1 MKQKLLHRYLI
12 IIICAFAWIGE
23 VCGQENVTYK
33 TITETKTVTMTGT
46 KLQSLVSDAG
56 YTESNVTFKM
66 SGSYDSDH
74 QYIDIG
80 SKGTKYINM
89 TAQTNY
95 TIVSVNSATVKACS
109 YNSGAVQKYVTL
121 GNGDK
126 TPVGGGIGCY
136 NNASNYKTVTS
147 AKVSNPIVVKCENSG
162 IAYDYYIN
170 SITISYSISHIEYLF
185 NFSVTAGVSKNE
197 AGTATATVAAQVQ
210 AGVGQTSASTKATFT
225 ANSASGY
232 QFMGWG
238 TNASAVTYESTENP
252 YKPTISNS
260 TAGSTANKT
269 LYAIFK
275 PYFNFT
281 VTANKI
287 NGDYGSVTQ
296 SVTAKVLG
304 NPSDTSTSTQATFT
318 ATPNANCTF
327 EGWYEDAAHTKPAS
341 ADNSYKNQTFKP
353 TITNTS
359 IGSTKN
365 LTLYAWF
372 KSNQTLSWSNDYVPN
387 VIYGETSVGAATAT
401 ATSGLTVS
409 YTSSTPTVAS
419 VNSSGDV
426 TGVSVSP
433 TSVTITA
440 SQAGNDEFN
449 AATPITRSFTVI
461 SKYEATFEVDG
472 FTGTSPTIHV
482 DDSPTI
488 TLKDVDTD
496 FTFNSSDPTVVG
508 IARSGDVITLTAL
521 KVGTS
526 TVTLTQ
532 PNNATHSAAGAI
544 YNITVAKVPNN
555 LAVSLAS
562 QSADVDGTINVTFS
576 DRNNTGTA
584 IVGTLTDQS
593 LSSTVNEGTDVIT
606 YANGVITAKNAGTAK
621 ITFTQAATDKYVGF
635 TSSTYT
641 ITVTKKSN
649 PITITLAGGSSTN
662 IKLKYG
668 ATATLSYSSAHSEKV
683 ISVNHVEG
691 NYTTYSNANST
702 ITAGNVQGTDVYSIT
717 QEETYKYNAGYA
729 SFMVRVNNTVEED
742 GYVLHYEAEESHTP
756 TTADG
761 TYFSEHTLTGPG
773 KTLSFKAHKSNFIWD
788 GVTKLEVQCYYVNEN
803 GQEEWKQVKYIDDLP
818 LSYGNDITC
827 DIPES
832 TTKIRFYLRVNST
845 LEHCIKDIKVTR
857 NTYVSASST
866 KETFDTVYTDATPKP
881 TATVRVDYS
890 STNGGDINI
899 SSNNPHFVPS
909 TNSISVTK
917 NVTATDNSA
926 GNNTVYICGVK
937 GAQNFTVTYNP
948 DPTQLGP
955 ESAVITI
962 GDLFYSQQITLTATA
977 AKHDNTLAVIGTQ
990 NLMVDDVVSNV
1001 YSSKN
1006 SNATLNYTLSREGV
1020 ITYDP
1025 STNKI
1030 TAVGAGTATLTF
1042 TQATNDYY
1050 HETSKSV
1057 TVNVSKYDQTISW
1070 DNVFSEE
1077 ERILEI
1083 GDVVT
1088 TNTATASSGLDVTY
1102 SSSNST
1108 ALEVDPSTG
1117 RLTALDGGANIV
1129 ITATQPGNYK
1139 YNDISITRY
1148 FTVIKRIDPT
1158 ITTTLS
1164 EEETNTFPIGSEDI
1178 TIRCNATI
1186 TESALAISGDED
1198 AVSITFASNTFTLHA
1213 LEEGTFTLTLTRD
1226 QDEGFNALNKTY
1238 TIQVVKPVL
1247 VLDPTVTPEITYSD
1261 YSSVTLSRSFS
1272 SAGYYSIALPFSTT
1286 VAALTGRAANAG
1298 DWVAQLETVTYS
1310 LADGYTLHFNK
1321 MAGGAITANQPYILH
1336 LGATV
1341 TNPTWTDVE
1350 VEEAE
1355 EATIGAKAG
1364 YGILVG
1370 AVGIYS
1376 DWSMSSNF
1384 EADFGM
1390 NGKYGIVNGAGGL
1403 KRGGS
1408 TAKLNA
1414 FSAYITPPAGLAG
1427 VKVRSAFTDEFGET
1441 TYINGLPDED
1451 AATSHGDLYDLSGR
1465 RVNAHQP
1472 KNGIYVSNGR
1482 RVVINK

>member
-12 IIICAFAWIGE
+12 IIICALAWSGE
-23 VCGQENVTYK
+23 AWGYSNSGLTVKIVGGGQIAVTSSSSAPSSYSSTSVTLEQGPHGFFETLVDDTYYIWVNPNSGFKAVSMSGDFSSSDVKTAGQYYK
-33 TITETKTVTMTGT
+33 VTITGKTSRVSKTVTI
-46 KLQSLVSDAG
+46 
-56 YTESNVTFKM
+56 TF
-66 SGSYDSDH
+66 
-74 QYIDIG
+74 
-80 SKGTKYINM
+80 
-89 TAQTNY
+89 QTTY
-95 TIVSVNSATVKACS
+95 KFSATASTNGSS
-109 YNSGAVQKYVTL
+109 Y
-121 GNGDK
+121 
-126 TPVGGGIGCY
+126 
-136 NNASNYKTVTS
+136 
-147 AKVSNPIVVKCENSG
+147 
-162 IAYDYYIN
+162 
-170 SITISYSISHIEYLF
+170 
-185 NFSVTAGVSKNE
+185 
-197 AGTATATVAAQVQ
+197 GTATASVNPSSVANTTS
-210 AGVGQTSASTKATFT
+210 TSATSTATFT
-225 ANSASGY
+225 ASPKTGY
-232 QFMGWG
+232 EFQGWG
-238 TNASAVTYESTENP
+238 TTSTATTYESTANP
-252 YKPTISNS
+252 YKPTINGI
-260 TAGSTANKT
+260 AGSTANKT

-287 NGDYGSVTQ
+287 NGSYGTVTQ
-296 SVTAKVLG
+296 SVTSKVIG
-304 NPSDTSTSTQATFT
+304 NPGDNSASTQATFT
-318 ATPNANCTF
+318 ATPKTNCTF
-327 EGWYEDAAHTKPAS
+327 VGWYYDEAHTNLAS
-341 ADNSYKNQTFKP
+341 TSATYKP
-353 TITNTS
+353 TITNNT

-372 KSNQTLSWSNDYVPN
+372 KSNQTLTWANAYEPN
-387 VIYGETSVGAATAT
+387 VIYEQTSTGAATAT
-401 ATSGLTVS
+401 ASSGLTVS
-409 YTSSTPTVAS
+409 YVSSTPTVAS

-449 AATPITRSFTVI
+449 AATSISRSFTVI
-461 SKYEATFEVDG
+461 SKYEATFEVNG
-472 FTGTSPTIHV
+472 FTGTHPTLQI

-488 TLKDVDTD
+488 TLKDIDTD
-496 FTFNSSDPTVVG
+496 FTYESSNPTVVSITKNG
-508 IARSGDVITLTAL
+508 NVITLKAL

-532 PNNATHSAAGAI
+532 PENTTHSTAGAT
-544 YNITVAKVPNN
+544 YTITVTKIPNN
-555 LAVSLAS
+555 LAVALDSE
-562 QSADVDGTINVTFS
+562 SAEVDGTIHVTFS
-576 DRNNTGTA
+576 DQNNLGTT
-584 IVGTLTDQS
+584 IVGTVINQS
-593 LSSTVNEGTDVIT
+593 LSSSVNNGTDVIT
-606 YANGVITAKNAGTAK
+606 YANGTITAKNAGTAK
-621 ITFTQAATDKYVGF
+621 ITFTQAATDKYTAF

-668 ATATLSYSSAHSEKV
+668 ETASLTYSSAHSEKD
-683 ISVNHVEG
+683 ISVDHVEG
-691 NYTTYSNANST
+691 NYTTYSNGT
-702 ITAGNVQGTDVYSIT
+702 ITAGNTPGTDIYAIN
-717 QEETYKYNAGYA
+717 QPETYKYNAGYA
-729 SFMVRVNNTVEED
+729 SFMVRVNNTAEED

-803 GQEEWKQVKYIDDLP
+803 GTEEWKQVKYIDDLP

-832 TTKIRFYLRVNST
+832 TTKIRFFLRVGST

-881 TATVRVDYS
+881 TATVKVDYS

-909 TNSISVTK
+909 TNSISVESNK
-917 NVTATDNSA
+917 TATDNSA
-926 GNNTVYICGVK
+926 GKNTVYICGVNS
-937 GAQNFTVTYNP
+937 AQSFTVTYNP
-948 DPTQLGP
+948 DPNQLGP

-962 GDLFYSQQITLTATA
+962 GDLFYTQQITLTATA

-1006 SNATLNYTLSREGV
+1006 SNASLNYTLSREGV

-1042 TQATNDYY
+1042 TQAANDYY

-1057 TVNVSKYDQTISW
+1057 TVNVSKYNQTISW
-1070 DNVFSEE
+1070 NKVFSEE

-1083 GDVVT
+1083 GDIIT

-1117 RLTALDGGANIV
+1117 KLTAHDGGANIV

-1139 YNDISITRY
+1139 YNEVSTTRY
-1148 FTVIKRIDPT
+1148 FTIIKRIDPT

-1164 EEETNTFPIGSEDI
+1164 EEETNTFPIGGEDI

-1186 TESALAISGDED
+1186 TESALAISGDEE
-1198 AVSITFASNTFTLHA
+1198 AISITFASNTFTLHA
-1213 LEEGTFTLTLTRD
+1213 LEEGTVTLTLTRN
-1226 QDEGFNALNKTY
+1226 QDEGFNAVNKSY

-1247 VLDPTVTPEITYSD
+1247 ILDPAETPEITYSD
-1261 YSSVTLSRSFS
+1261 YSSVTLSRDFS
-1272 SAGYYSIALPFSTT
+1272 AVGYYSIALPFSTT
-1286 VAALTGRAANAG
+1286 VAALTGRAANAD

-1310 LADGYTLHFNK
+1310 QADGYTLHFK
-1321 MAGGAITANQPYILH
+1321 KVTSGVIEANEPYILH
-1336 LGATV
+1336 LGAAV
-1341 TNPTWTDVE
+1341 TNPTWTNVE
-1350 VEEAE
+1350 VEVADETTVT
-1355 EATIGAKAG
+1355 ATTG
-1364 YGILVG
+1364 YGDNVG
-1370 AVGIYS
+1370 AAGIFS
-1376 DWSMSSNF
+1376 DWSMTSNF
-1384 EADFGM
+1384 TPGM
-1390 NGKYGIVNGAGGL
+1390 SMSGLYGVVNGAGAL
-1403 KRGGS
+1403 KKGGS
-1408 TAKLNA
+1408 TATLNA
-1414 FSAYITPPAGLAG
+1414 FAAYITPPAGSAG
-1427 VKVRSAFTDEFGET
+1427 VKVQSAFTDEWGVT
-1441 TYINGLPDED
+1441 TYIKGLPDEG
-1451 AATSHGDLYDLSGR
+1451 AESEACGDELYDLSGR
-1465 RVNAHQP
+1465 RIDSRQQP
-1472 KNGIYVSNGR
+1472 TRGIYVRGGR
-1482 RVVINK
+1482 RVVVK